1 MLRRKERKR
10 EDERKGRKVEG
21 KKKDLLSTSMM
32 AWIGRL
38 GLAYAPMC
46 KVDTNGNLL

>member
-21 KKKDLLSTSMM
+21 KKKASLSFPVLL
-32 AWIGRL
+32 
-38 GLAYAPMC
+38 
-46 KVDTNGNLL
+46 